1 MEITLNQVDVAKL
14 ALTEQDTL
22 VVTVKS
28 DKNSLDS
35 LTPFANLMRE
45 TFDQNKVVVIGLRG
59 NDEVAFTI
67 VREKPQQNYCSDCNC
82 GKREGT
88 ENGLS

>member
-1 MEITLNQVDVAKL
+1 MEITFNQVDVEKL
-14 ALTEQDTL
+14 NLGPDDVL
-22 VVTVKS
+22 VVTVKT
-28 DKNSLDS
+28 KEANAGLNYFADS
-35 LTPFANLMRE
+35 LRE
-45 TFDQNKVVVIGLRG
+45 TFDKNKVVVIGLIG